1 MSPCD
6 LLQSSTL
13 STLCSLERRESGRS
27 IYRRSDY
34 PEKDPALDRVLV
46 VRRGADGPEVF
57 WS

>member
-1 MSPCD
+1 MR
-6 LLQSSTL
+6 LFI
-13 STLCSLERRESGRS
+13 ERRESGRS

-34 PEKDPALDRVLV
+34 PEKDPALDRVLA